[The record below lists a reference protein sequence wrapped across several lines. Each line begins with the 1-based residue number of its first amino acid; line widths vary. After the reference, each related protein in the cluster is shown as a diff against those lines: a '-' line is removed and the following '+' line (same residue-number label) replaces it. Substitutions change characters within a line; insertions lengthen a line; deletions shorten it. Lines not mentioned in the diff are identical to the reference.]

1 MSAGSSSLIP
11 MWSLA
16 TRRKRLNHWSRG
28 SFSDRLDCHGSGW
41 IPDLTR
47 CTPIQG
53 FRILSGVSEC
63 LEHED
68 QSSLNFKLS
77 SFSQWGRTI
86 TVFVVS
92 RWKCSAKR
100 REDCIELSMSADG

>member
-1 MSAGSSSLIP
+1 MSAGSSSRIP

-28 SFSDRLDCHGSGW
+28 SFSERLECHGSGW

-47 CTPIQG
+47 CTAIQG
-53 FRILSGVSEC
+53 FRILPGVSEC

-68 QSSLNFKLS
+68 QSRFNFKLP
-77 SFSQWGRTI
+77 SFSQWRSAL

-92 RWKCSAKR
+92 RWNQSAQQ
-100 REDCIELSMSADG
+100 REDSTE